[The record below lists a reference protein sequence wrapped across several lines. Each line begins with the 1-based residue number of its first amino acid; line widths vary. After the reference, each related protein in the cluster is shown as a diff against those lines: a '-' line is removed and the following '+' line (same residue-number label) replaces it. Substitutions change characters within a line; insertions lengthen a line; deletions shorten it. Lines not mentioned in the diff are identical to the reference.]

1 MLAVVMAGGEG
12 RRLHPLTL
20 NRPKPMVPV
29 LDKPILEY
37 TVRLLR
43 RSGFRRIVMTLHYLS
58 DRVIQYFGDG
68 GRLGVEVSYSV
79 EEKPL
84 GTAGGVK
91 AAVGGDERILVWSG
105 DVLSTFDIKDM
116 IRQHKKS
123 GAIVTMAATY
133 VDDPTRFGMILAD
146 QSGKINGFVEKPSR
160 EKIVSNLINC
170 GVYVLEP
177 EVLKLIPDEKFYDFS
192 RHLFPRLLKDGFSL
206 YAYVIDGFWSDIG
219 TPSQYLKVNL
229 MALQGGIPG
238 LEIEAKDMGGRILV
252 SDEAE
257 VDEAEISGPAYI
269 GSGVRLRGKSIIG
282 PNTIIG
288 SRDIVGRGVTIRG
301 SVVWEDTVIHDSAK
315 ILGAIVGNGCVIGRG
330 AEIMEDSIVS
340 DSCKIGGFSVIKPEA
355 KIWPG
360 IEVKPHTVVSEDLRD
375 L

>member
-68 GRLGVEVSYSV
+68 GGLGVEVSYSV

-315 ILGAIVGNGCVIGRG
+315 ILGAIVGSGCVIGRG